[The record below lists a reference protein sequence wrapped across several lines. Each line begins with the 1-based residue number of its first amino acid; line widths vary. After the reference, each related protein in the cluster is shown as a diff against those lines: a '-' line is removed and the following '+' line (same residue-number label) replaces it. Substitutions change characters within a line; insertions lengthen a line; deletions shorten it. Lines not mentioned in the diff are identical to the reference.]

1 LDFWFYGG
9 NFLGMK
15 KALPNPTLA
24 LSLAFCLIFLFFAF
38 AFPTGLAAWLSQ
50 ASSLTLRW
58 FGGYYLWL
66 GVGVVAVLVVVAASP
81 LGRVRLGRPGERP
94 EYSTWAW
101 VAMLYSTGMGAGLLL
116 RAVQEPLYYYTH
128 PPVQVATA
136 PDILALEY
144 TFFHWGFT
152 PWGFYGLFGLII
164 AYFLYVRGRGILP
177 SAAVGPA
184 SPALVAVIDA
194 ISLISTILGVVAAVG
209 LGSSQL
215 LGGLNHLGQ
224 WTLGLPFVLLV
235 IGVVTAVATLS
246 ARSGLGRSI
255 KWVSQLN
262 LAGALFLLAFVWFQT
277 GPAAAKQL
285 ALALGHYLRDFL
297 ALSLNLG
304 AYHAPD
310 QFLADWTY
318 FYWAFWLA
326 WTPFTGVFIA
336 RISRGR
342 TLRAYVAGTL
352 LVPALGTFVWFAGFG
367 TSAFRLVGSPAQYQ
381 GQYDSIYSAIFV
393 FFQQLPWPWLTNPVA
408 VAIVFTF
415 LLTSVDSA
423 IFVLSIFSDGG
434 RPEPSARHRLLW
446 GVMLGLF
453 TIAVVLVGRE
463 GLLRSVSQLL
473 VLFALPFALVF
484 GGMVVAWGWAVWRR

>member
-1 LDFWFYGG
+1 
-9 NFLGMK
+9 MK
-15 KALPNPTLA
+15 QSLPNPTLA
-24 LSLAFCLIFLFFAF
+24 LSLAFCLVFLFFAF
-38 AFPTGLAAWLSQ
+38 GFPTELGAWLLR
-50 ASSLTLRW
+50 ASGQTLRW

-66 GVGVVAVLVVVAASP
+66 GFGVVVALVAVAGSP
-81 LGRVRLGRPGERP
+81 LGRMRLGQPGERP

-128 PPVQVATA
+128 PPVQVGTDPA
-136 PDILALEY
+136 ILALEY

-152 PWGFYGLFGLII
+152 PWGFYGLFGLIT

-177 SAAVGPA
+177 SAVVGRA
-184 SPALVAVIDA
+184 NPALVATIDA
-194 ISLISTILGVVAAVG
+194 ISLVSTILGVVAAVG

-224 WTLGLPFVLLV
+224 WNLGLPFVLLA
-235 IGVVTAVATLS
+235 IGVVTALATLS

-262 LAGALFLLAFVWFQT
+262 LAGALFLLAFVWFHTDLAT
-277 GPAAAKQL
+277 GARHL
-285 ALALGHYLRDFL
+285 ALGLGHYLRDFV

-304 AYHAPD
+304 AYRAPEP
-310 QFLADWTY
+310 FLADWTY

-326 WTPFTGVFIA
+326 WTPFTGLFIA

-352 LVPALGTFVWFAGFG
+352 LVPALGTFTWFAGFG
-367 TSAFRLVGSPAQYQ
+367 SSAFRLVGSPAQYQ

-393 FFQQLPWPWLTNPVA
+393 FFQQLPWPWLTNPLA
-408 VAIVFTF
+408 VALVFTF

-434 RPEPSARHRLLW
+434 RPEPSPRHRLLW
-446 GVMLGLF
+446 GIMLGLF
-453 TIAVVLVGRE
+453 TVAVVLVGRE
-463 GLLRSVSQLL
+463 GLLQSVSQLL

-484 GGMVVAWGWAVWRR
+484 GAMAVAWGRDLWRR